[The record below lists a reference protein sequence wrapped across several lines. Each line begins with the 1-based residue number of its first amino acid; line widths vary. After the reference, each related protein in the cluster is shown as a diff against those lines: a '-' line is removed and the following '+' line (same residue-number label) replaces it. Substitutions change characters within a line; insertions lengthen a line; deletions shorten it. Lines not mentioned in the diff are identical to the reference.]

1 MGARFGELIVARLKG
16 PKVRSFSSFQT
27 QLISR
32 KTMSHGGRRAGSGR
46 KKSGTN
52 RLDTKARQQAMESG
66 ISPLDYML
74 SIMRNPD
81 STAAQKMEAAK
92 AAAPYVHARLAHIER
107 KEDVSVSFV
116 ARLPSPAS
124 SVEGCRRSAP
134 TSIDEPVRP
143 SSSCLIYR
151 PLERR

>member
-1 MGARFGELIVARLKG
+1 
-16 PKVRSFSSFQT
+16 
-27 QLISR
+27 
-32 KTMSHGGRRAGSGR
+32 MSHGGRRAGSGR

-52 RLDTKARQQAMESG
+52 RLDTKARHQAMESG

-124 SVEGCRRSAP
+124 SVEGWLEDRRQRLL
-134 TSIDEPVRP
+134 TSQ
-143 SSSCLIYR
+143 
-151 PLERR
+151 